1 MLYYVNRKERENV
14 EFVPINAIRGDVVI
28 INIVLGSVL
37 VIYSVFVAIQF
48 RYLFASPDNL
58 PFGLNFVTY
67 ARRGFFELMVLAGIN
82 IFAILFTVWMTRI
95 QDGRGAK
102 LVKLFCFYLCAVT
115 CVLLVSS
122 FYRMWLYGSDDG
134 LTRMRFMVFGFLIFK
149 AFGLVATFVYI
160 ARPRF
165 NIIAVYC
172 VIALVYYMC
181 LNIVPMDSIVARSQ
195 VDRYFATGRGGV
207 HYILTLSPDV
217 APQAVRLLES
227 DNAHTVLMV
236 ENYFLSRNFQYDS
249 WRQWNLSVDRFRQ
262 IRGMLKNSVSCV
274 SFAGKSAA
282 LGGFPRSDICEWI
295 VFQHSHNAL

>member
-1 MLYYVNRKERENV
+1 MVTIWRLIVGVFVGFYLFGMLYYVNRKERKSI
-14 EFVPINAIRGDVVI
+14 EFVPMNAVRGDVII
-28 INIVLGSVL
+28 INIVLGSAL

-67 ARRGFFELMVLAGIN
+67 ARRGFFELMILAGMN
-82 IFAILFTVWMTRI
+82 IFSILLIVWMTRV
-95 QDGRGAK
+95 QEGRGAK
-102 LVKLFCFYLCAVT
+102 VVRALCFYLCAVT

-149 AFGLVATFVYI
+149 AVGLVATFVYI
-160 ARPRF
+160 AKPRF

-195 VDRYFATGRGGV
+195 IDRYFATGRGGV
-207 HYILTLSPDV
+207 HYVLSLSPDI

-227 DNAHTVLMV
+227 PDIHTRRLV
-236 ENYFLSRNFQYDS
+236 ENHFTTRNFRYDS
-249 WRQWNLSVDRFRQ
+249 WRQWNFSVDRFMR
-262 IRGMLKNSVSCV
+262 IRKTL
-274 SFAGKSAA
+274 
-282 LGGFPRSDICEWI
+282 L
-295 VFQHSHNAL
+295 